1 MTPRPVGRAGG
12 VLLCGRKLFG
22 GCTADIFARAGSRGL
37 CGRKLFRGCTADIF
51 ARAGSR
57 GLKVLKRAGGFG
69 PTRRCLAVRAEAL
82 QRLHRGHLCTCGKT
96 RVEGVEASWRPRANT
111 TSCQQ
116 HLMGKSQS
124 GHGQVTVRSQSG
136 LSQVSVRSTVRSTV
150 RSGFSIGK
158 SICVRPPTKSL
169 YHVYIHA
176 CLRATASS
184 QFRIPNDKSRPDCR
198 PDCRP
203 D

>member
-1 MTPRPVGRAGG
+1 MSERWPRTRREDINKRPVASPVAGVVRG
-12 VLLCGRKLFG
+12 HLC
-22 GCTADIFARAGSRGL
+22 CTRGEP
-37 CGRKLFRGCTADIF
+37 R
-51 ARAGSR
+51 
-57 GLKVLKRAGGFG
+57 V
-69 PTRRCLAVRAEAL
+69 VRAEAL

-150 RSGFSIGK
+150 RSGFSMGK

-176 CLRATASS
+176 CLKPPLLHN
-184 QFRIPNDKSRPDCR
+184 FGFLMINPDLTV
-198 PDCRP
+198 DLTV
-203 D
+203 DLTET